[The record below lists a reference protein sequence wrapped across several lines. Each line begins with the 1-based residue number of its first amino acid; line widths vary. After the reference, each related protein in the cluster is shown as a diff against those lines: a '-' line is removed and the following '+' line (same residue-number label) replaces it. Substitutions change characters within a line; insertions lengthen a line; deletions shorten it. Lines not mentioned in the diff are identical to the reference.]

1 VHRTGRGVHFLCD
14 GAFVFDNGSRLLASV
29 ALDISM
35 EKGMETFDIAVTGGI
50 GEWFGA
56 TGAISIADISTA
68 EETASLYA
76 ADVVLPH
83 K

>member
-1 VHRTGRGVHFLCD
+1 
-14 GAFVFDNGSRLLASV
+14 
-29 ALDISM
+29 M
-35 EKGMETFDIAVTGGI
+35 EEGMETFDIAVTGGT